1 MKKDLKVFLAVSFII
16 PFIMDFLIYYCKLKG
31 IGYDIYPLIQMFFP
45 FLGAM
50 AVMKSERKDILK
62 LSIFKIYSLI
72 VIINIFLGIFNLFND
87 DIINLLSSFLVLIG
101 SVVTLILLLL
111 MDKEKRV
118 ELSLNNPNI
127 KITLVF
133 CVYFIISYFLRGFIS
148 FAVEGKISDFIEILS
163 ADNLFKPIGFILT
176 SFLVFLPFIGE
187 EYGWR
192 AYLTPRLNEIYGHKK
207 ALFISGFIWGIWHLP
222 LNLFYYSESV
232 LSSQIL
238 SIFNQ
243 IGFCI
248 FLGIFLS
255 YAYNRTGSIWTAV
268 IIHLL
273 NNNMAVIYSNTNSS
287 NVIRN
292 NHYDLK
298 STVTSIILAAIFYGI
313 FIFSRYI
320 KNEHM
325 WQSSIYEDINSD

>member
-16 PFIMDFLIYYCKLKG
+16 PFLMDFLIYYCKLKG

-50 AVMKSERKDILK
+50 AVMKSEKKDILN
-62 LSIFKIYSLI
+62 LTIFKIYSII
-72 VIINIFLGIFNLFND
+72 VIILICLGIFNLFND
-87 DIINLLSSFLVLIG
+87 NLINLLSSFLILIG
-101 SVVTLILLLL
+101 SVGTLILLLL

-127 KITLVF
+127 KLTLVF
-133 CVYFIISYFLRGFIS
+133 CVYFIVTYFLIGFIS
-148 FAVEGKISDFIEILS
+148 FAFEGKISDFIEILS
-163 ADNLFKPIGFILT
+163 FDNLFKPIGFILT

-222 LNLFYYSESV
+222 LNLFYYSDGI
-232 LSSQIL
+232 LSSQIY
-238 SIFNQ
+238 SIITQ
-243 IGFCI
+243 VGFCT

-273 NNNMAVIYSNTNSS
+273 NNNMAVIYSNNQTSY
-287 NVIRN
+287 VIKN
-292 NHYDLK
+292 NHYDLR
-298 STVTSIILAAIFYGI
+298 STVMNIIIAAIFYGI
-313 FIFSRYI
+313 FIFSKYI
-320 KNEHM
+320 KDEHM
-325 WQSSIYEDINSD
+325 WQSSLYKKINLD